1 MANRIELNAIF
12 RLRRDNDY
20 NYEKVADRFIPER
33 GEVCLVDTVNTG
45 LRAKIGDG
53 ISTFRQLNYVDEN
66 IGFNLIVR
74 GYFSDKQFYLDS
86 ALTILAEKSL
96 NKIYIDVA
104 KSKVYYFDGNNY
116 ISINDTVAMAT
127 PTTAGVM
134 KLYDTIGQNTD
145 GTMTQKAITDELDDK
160 VEINTEVVDETLHF
174 II

>member
-74 GYFSDKQFYLDS
+74 GYFSDNQFYLDS

-96 NKIYIDVA
+96 NKMYIDAA

-116 ISINDTVAMAT
+116 ISINDTISAAT
-127 PTTAGVM
+127 STTAGIM
-134 KLYDTIGQNTD
+134 KLYDIIG
-145 GTMTQKAITDELDDK
+145 
-160 VEINTEVVDETLHF
+160 
-174 II
+174 